1 MRKQK
6 PLVQWTIR
14 EFLFVLTVG
23 IVVLGSMWAT
33 KLVWQLAMLL
43 AMLILIAMLVLA
55 STGRREWRTFAIGF
69 ALAAAFYGVIS
80 KTNPAEI
87 PTQWIWDQL
96 RDHVSRRVFVL
107 DDAIMADSQT
117 LSVTPDGL
125 VRDQEGQPVG
135 GLSGFAPTGGYF
147 SGPGQSSN
155 LPTIHFDY
163 APTTSTF
170 QLTGRAFWFLLLGY
184 LSGKFAVGFRR
195 YQDKLEG
202 DSIASREQASDEI

>member
-1 MRKQK
+1 
-6 PLVQWTIR
+6 
-14 EFLFVLTVG
+14 
-23 IVVLGSMWAT
+23 
-33 KLVWQLAMLL
+33 MLL

-55 STGRREWRTFAIGF
+55 FTGRKEWRTFAIGF
-69 ALAAAFYGVIS
+69 ALAAAFFGVVS

-125 VRDQEGQPVG
+125 VRDEEGQPVG
-135 GLSGFAPTGGYF
+135 GLSGFAPNGGYF
-147 SGPGQSSN
+147 SGPDQSLN

-170 QLTGRAFWFLLLGY
+170 QQTGRAFWFLLLGY
-184 LSGKFAVGFRR
+184 LGGKFAVGFRR
-195 YQDKLEG
+195 YQDNMEAATMQ
-202 DSIASREQASDEI
+202 SE